1 MDLGPESRVCYVK
14 WGRLGHPLGVLLILN
29 APRRVRAR
37 KRRSHRPKTAI
48 SFFIAPAGLRDMRMQ
63 LRKIREQ
70 HVAVNSLAGGSFWR
84 RQALDMRRAEC

>member
-1 MDLGPESRVCYVK
+1 M
-14 WGRLGHPLGVLLILN
+14 
-29 APRRVRAR
+29 
-37 KRRSHRPKTAI
+37 AI
-48 SFFIAPAGLRDMRMQ
+48 IFFIAPAGLRDMRMQ